1 MTARTL
7 KIALAVSVALNVF
20 AVAAAGTLYVNRAQV
35 ERRVAD
41 EHRPPRDGSPM
52 RLIDRLSE
60 PARPGVRAALRA
72 SALAARPD
80 FEESRARRREA
91 IALAVAPDYDADRVS
106 ALLDQSRAAEQRG
119 RARLEAGAVELLG
132 TVSAEDRVILADIL
146 KKRGHRSD
154 RDKSRATPRPAGH
167 ENK

>member
-7 KIALAVSVALNVF
+7 KIALALSVALNVF

-41 EHRPPRDGSPM
+41 EHRPPREGSPM
-52 RLIDRLSE
+52 RLVDRLSE

-80 FEESRARRREA
+80 FEESRALRREA
-91 IALAVAPDYDADRVS
+91 IALAVAPDYDADKVS
-106 ALLDQSRAAEQRG
+106 RLLDQSRAAEQRG

-132 TVSAEDRVILADIL
+132 TVSAEDRVILSDIL
-146 KKRGHRSD
+146 RRRSHKSD
-154 RDKSRATPRPAGH
+154 RGKSHEAPRPAGR
-167 ENK
+167 

>member
-41 EHRPPRDGSPM
+41 EHRSPREGSPM
-52 RLIDRLSE
+52 SLIDRLSE
-60 PARPGVRAALRA
+60 PARPGVRAAMRA

-80 FEESRARRREA
+80 FEEARARRREA
-91 IALAVAPDYDADRVS
+91 IALTISTDFDAARVS
-106 ALLDQSRAAEQRG
+106 ALLEQSRAAEQRG

-132 TVSAEDRVILADIL
+132 TVSAEDRVILSDIL
-146 KKRGHRSD
+146 KRRGRDHKSD
-154 RDKSRATPRPAGH
+154 RDKGRETPRAAS
-167 ENK
+167 

>member
-41 EHRPPRDGSPM
+41 EHRAPRDGSPM
-52 RLIDRLSE
+52 GLIDRLSE

-91 IALAVAPDYDADRVS
+91 IALTTSADFDAARVS
-106 ALLDQSRAAEQRG
+106 QLLDQSRAAEQRG

-146 KKRGHRSD
+146 RKRGHKSD
-154 RDKSRATPRPAGH
+154 RDKGREAPRPAG
-167 ENK
+167 